1 MREGPLRGADVV
13 AAVAAA
19 NGVAVGALV
28 GRAGCRF
35 ARAEAM
41 YLLRRPPLGWSYG
54 MIAQRFRRHRSTV
67 YRVVARYEATVG
79 AAAPD
84 VWEMVEASR
93 R

>member
-1 MREGPLRGADVV
+1 MRNGPLRGADVV
-13 AAVAAA
+13 AAVAAE
-19 NGVAVGALV
+19 NGVSVSALV
-28 GRAGCRF
+28 GRGGSRF

-41 YLLRRPPLGWSYG
+41 YLLRRPPLEWSYG
-54 MIAQRFRRHRSTV
+54 MIARRFRRHRSTV
-67 YRVVARYEATVG
+67 HRVVARYEAIVG